1 VRCDTGDEAED
12 FGDRRRHQVRQDHGA
27 GGLNAEANTGLLTL
41 AGVSKRFGALSAL
54 DNVSLDVAPGE
65 IHCLLGENGAG
76 KSTLCNVIFGI
87 HAPDQGSMHLAG
99 VPYRPAGPTDALAQG
114 IAMVH
119 QHFSLVADLTVV
131 DNLLLGQARGRL
143 DRRACA
149 RRIEALSAEYGL
161 ALQPFAKIQDLSVGE
176 RQRVEIIKCLMREPR
191 LLVLDEPT
199 AVLLPAEIASLI
211 DVCRRVAA
219 RGCGVML
226 VTHKLAEITSV
237 ATRATVLRGGRTV
250 AVSANPAGDI
260 TMLVRAMIQRE
271 LGSLDSTADAALGI
285 AEPGGAGVSAVLSPK
300 DVVARVEGLQY
311 RDAQGVVRLD
321 NVTLAVGRGEIVGIA
336 GVEGNG
342 QSELAAIL
350 SGMLRPTG
358 GRFLLQPDDQDL
370 TSRRPRDITAAGVG
384 VVPEDRHAV
393 GCITAMSVAENLF
406 LGRLPAFARM
416 GLLRRASFRS
426 SAMAL
431 MQRFDVRAA
440 GPEAAF
446 ASLSGGN
453 QQKAVLAREL
463 TLPNLAFLVAAQPT
477 RGLDV
482 GAVEAVYGHIRDACR
497 RGVGV
502 LLISS
507 ELDELLAVADRIIV
521 FYRGAIVGTCPA
533 SAAYREQ
540 VGAMMSG
547 QAA

>member
-1 VRCDTGDEAED
+1 M
-12 FGDRRRHQVRQDHGA
+12 
-27 GGLNAEANTGLLTL
+27 LTL
-41 AGVSKRFGALSAL
+41 SGVSKRFGALAAL
-54 DNVSLDVAPGE
+54 DNVSLDIAGGE

-87 HAPDQGSMHLAG
+87 HAPDQGSMDLAG
-99 VPYRPAGPTDALAQG
+99 VPYRPAGPADALAQG

-119 QHFSLVADLTVV
+119 QHFSLVSDMTVV

-143 DRRACA
+143 DRRGCA
-149 RRIEALSAEYGL
+149 RRVAVLSAEYGL
-161 ALQPFAKIQDLSVGE
+161 AIEPFAKIQDLSVGE

-199 AVLLPAEIASLI
+199 AVLLPAEIAALI

-271 LGSLDSTADAALGI
+271 LGSIDGEATRGEAV
-285 AEPGGAGVSAVLSPK
+285 GAVAR
-300 DVVARVEGLQY
+300 DVVAEISGLQY

-321 NVTLAVGRGEIVGIA
+321 DVSIDVARGEIVGVA

-342 QSELAAIL
+342 QSELAGIL

-358 GRFLLQPDDQDL
+358 GRFVLQPGARDL
-370 TSRRPRDITAAGVG
+370 TARRPGEITAAGVG

-406 LGRLPAFARM
+406 LGRLAGFARM
-416 GLLRRASFRS
+416 GLLRRGSFRS
-426 SAMAL
+426 SAASL

-440 GPEAAF
+440 GPDAAF

-463 TLPNLAFLVAAQPT
+463 TLANLAFLVAAQPT

-507 ELDELLAVADRIIV
+507 ELDELLAVADRIVV
-521 FYRGAIVGTCPA
+521 FYRGRIVGTCPA